1 MAFERC
7 FIDDDIDNLKGNP
20 LFKDHL
26 RRDIEG
32 RDRDPDV
39 FPAVRPNRMGFYH
52 EGGRLFFFDGTRFKT
67 DPKHATAVNNNG
79 RVSNSTA
86 TNPQAVH
93 GFMESYEC
101 IKNNCSS
108 HSKRERKE
116 LSKIHGHFSC
126 AKYDRTD
133 DVVVL
138 DIEICLTQ
146 DSRQH
151 TIDLLLF
158 NRKTLMLRFF
168 EAKGY
173 WNPAISAKGK
183 PKVVD
188 QMNRYQDQLNV
199 SDDVR
204 NVMLTNYREHV
215 TIINKLFKHETN
227 PPLPQFIDPVPR
239 LLIVGCDDERK
250 LKLAEKVARL
260 EDDYQLHVYSIGD
273 IKEVESS
280 ALFTGG
286 GRWPAAPAK

>member
-7 FIDDDIDNLKGNP
+7 FSDDDIKTLIGMDDFQKHLKP
-20 LFKDHL
+20 
-26 RRDIEG
+26 DIVG
-32 RDRDPDV
+32 IDYSPVV
-39 FPAVRPNRMGFYH
+39 FPAVRKDSMCFYH
-52 EGGRLFFFDGTRFKT
+52 EGGCLLSFAGTRFET
-67 DPKHATAVNNNG
+67 HLKHATPT
-79 RVSNSTA
+79 NSDCEGSSA
-86 TNPQAVH
+86 TDIDPQAVA

-101 IKNNCSS
+101 IKENCSS

-126 AKYDRTD
+126 AKYDSTD

-158 NRKTLMLRFF
+158 NTKTLMLRFF

-199 SDDVR
+199 TDDVR
-204 NVMLTNYREHV
+204 NVMFTNYREHV
-215 TIINKLFKHETN
+215 TIINKLFKPETDL
-227 PPLPQFIDPVPR
+227 PLPQFIDPVPR

-250 LKLAEKVARL
+250 LKLADKVARL